1 MMCHAPDCRSSSCG
15 SVAFA
20 RQTIAASIARELFAR
35 LKSVKATRGNYA
47 GVVAAVVVL
56 TIAFLVASLFL

>member
-35 LKSVKATRGNYA
+35 LKSVQATRGNYA
-47 GVVAAVVVL
+47 GVVAAVV
-56 TIAFLVASLFL
+56 S